1 MLKQA
6 DIKKRARALFF
17 VVAAFGSLGACSG
30 QVDAGLTSGGISQ
43 KIRIGYFANV
53 THAAA
58 LVGVQSKLF
67 ERYFAADK
75 TKVEFVVFT
84 AGPAVIEAMKG
95 GAIDAGYIGPNPVLM
110 GYATTGGTALRIVA
124 GSTLNGAQLIVQKPI
139 ASLSQL
145 VGKTISTP
153 QLANTQDVAARSYLK
168 KQGFPTNIW
177 GNGKIKI
184 VPIDNAATLNLF
196 KERKIAGAWAPE
208 PWASR
213 LVHEGNGKVLL
224 DEKNIWP
231 QKRFITTSL
240 IVGTQFLGRYPQTA
254 ETLVK
259 AHVAITEM
267 IQQPNNAVQVKKFV
281 QSGLLQSTGKT
292 LASKTLDRAL
302 GNVIFSNDPL
312 AQGLEENITTAQ
324 AVGLLRKPS
333 DKFKD
338 IYDLRIL
345 NKVLAGANQQTKKY
359 DALDFGVD

>member
-6 DIKKRARALFF
+6 NIKKRARVLFL
-17 VVAAFGSLGACSG
+17 VVAAVGLLGACSG
-30 QVDAGLTSGGISQ
+30 QASAGVSSSGASQ

-67 ERYFAADK
+67 EKYFAADK

-95 GAIDAGYIGPNPVLM
+95 GAIDASYIGPNPALM

-124 GSTLNGAQLIVQKPI
+124 GATLNGAQLVVEKSIN
-139 ASLSQL
+139 SLSQL

-168 KQGFPTNIW
+168 RQGFPTNIW
-177 GNGKIKI
+177 GDGKIKI
-184 VPIDNAATLNLF
+184 VPTDNASTLNLF

-231 QKRFITTSL
+231 QQRFITTSL
-240 IVGTQFLGRYPQTA
+240 IVGTQFLSKYPQTE
-254 ETLVK
+254 ETLV
-259 AHVAITEM
+259 AHVAVTEM
-267 IQQPNNAVQVKKFV
+267 LQQHKNALQVKGFV
-281 QSGLLQSTGKT
+281 QSGLLQATGKT

-312 AQGLEENITTAQ
+312 AQGLKENIATAQ

-333 DKFKD
+333 DKFRD

-345 NKVLAGANQQTKKY
+345 NKVLARTNQQTKMY
-359 DALDFGVD
+359 DALVFGVD

>member
-6 DIKKRARALFF
+6 NIKKRARVLFL
-17 VVAAFGSLGACSG
+17 VVAAIGSLGACSG
-30 QVDAGLTSGGISQ
+30 QVSAGVSSGGKSQ

-67 ERYFAADK
+67 EKYFAADK

-95 GAIDAGYIGPNPVLM
+95 GAIDASYIGPNPALM

-124 GSTLNGAQLIVQKPI
+124 GATLNGAQLVVEKSIN
-139 ASLSQL
+139 SLSQL

-168 KQGFPTNIW
+168 RQDFPTNIW
-177 GNGKIKI
+177 GDGKIKI
-184 VPIDNAATLNLF
+184 VPTDNASTLNLF

-231 QKRFITTSL
+231 QQRFITTSL
-240 IVGTQFLGRYPQTA
+240 IIGTQFLSKYPQTA
-254 ETLVK
+254 ETLVR
-259 AHVAITEM
+259 AHVAVTEM
-267 IQQPNNAVQVKKFV
+267 LQQPKNALQMKEFV
-281 QSGLLQSTGKT
+281 QSGLLQATGKT

-312 AQGLEENITTAQ
+312 AQGLKENIVTAQ

-333 DKFKD
+333 DKFRD

-345 NKVLAGANQQTKKY
+345 NKVLTGTNQQTKKY

>member
-6 DIKKRARALFF
+6 NIKKRARVLFL
-17 VVAAFGSLGACSG
+17 VVAAVGLLGACSG
-30 QVDAGLTSGGISQ
+30 QASAGVSSSGASQ

-67 ERYFAADK
+67 EKYFAADK

-95 GAIDAGYIGPNPVLM
+95 GAIDASYIGPNPALM

-124 GSTLNGAQLIVQKPI
+124 GATLNGAQLVVEKSIN
-139 ASLSQL
+139 SLSQL

-168 KQGFPTNIW
+168 RQGFPTNIW
-177 GNGKIKI
+177 GDGKIKVI
-184 VPIDNAATLNLF
+184 PTDNAATLNLF
-196 KERKIAGAWAPE
+196 KDGKIAGAWAPE

-213 LVHEGNGKVLL
+213 LVLEGGGKVLL

-231 QKRFITTSL
+231 QQRFITTSL
-240 IVGTQFLGRYPQTA
+240 IVGTQFLGKYPQTA
-254 ETLVK
+254 ETLVR
-259 AHVAITEM
+259 AHVAVTEM
-267 IQQPNNAVQVKKFV
+267 IQQPKNALQVKGFV
-281 QSGLLQSTGKT
+281 QSGLLQATGKT
-292 LASKTLDRAL
+292 LASETLDRAL
-302 GNVIFSNDPL
+302 GNVIFSSDPL
-312 AQGLEENITTAQ
+312 AQGLSQNIKTAQ

-333 DKFKD
+333 DKFRD

-345 NKVLAGANQQTKKY
+345 NKVLAGTNQQTKKY

>member
-6 DIKKRARALFF
+6 NIKKRARVLLL
-17 VVAAFGSLGACSG
+17 VVAAVGLLGACSG
-30 QVDAGLTSGGISQ
+30 QVSAGPSTGGTSQ

-58 LVGVQSKLF
+58 LVGVQSKRF

-95 GAIDAGYIGPNPVLM
+95 GAIDASYIGPNPALM

-124 GSTLNGAQLIVQKPI
+124 GATLNGAQLVVEKSIN
-139 ASLSQL
+139 SLSQL

-168 KQGFPTNIW
+168 RQGFPTNIW
-177 GNGKIKI
+177 GDGKIKI
-184 VPIDNAATLNLF
+184 VPTDNASTLNLF

-231 QKRFITTSL
+231 QQRFITTSL
-240 IVGTQFLGRYPQTA
+240 IIGTQFLSKYPQTA
-254 ETLVK
+254 ETLVR
-259 AHVAITEM
+259 AHVAVTEM
-267 IQQPNNAVQVKKFV
+267 LQQPKNALQVKGFV
-281 QSGLLQSTGKT
+281 QSGLLQATGKT

-302 GNVIFSNDPL
+302 GNVIFSSDPL
-312 AQGLEENITTAQ
+312 AQGLKENIATAQ

-333 DKFKD
+333 DKFRD

-345 NKVLAGANQQTKKY
+345 NKVLAGTNQQTKKY

>member
-6 DIKKRARALFF
+6 NIKKRARVLFL
-17 VVAAFGSLGACSG
+17 VVAAVGLLGACSG
-30 QVDAGLTSGGISQ
+30 QASAGVSSSGASQ

-67 ERYFAADK
+67 EKYFAADK

-95 GAIDAGYIGPNPVLM
+95 GAIDASYIGPNPALM
-110 GYATTGGTALRIVA
+110 GYATTGGMALRIVA
-124 GSTLNGAQLIVQKPI
+124 GATLNGAQLIVQKSVS
-139 ASLSQL
+139 SLGQL
-145 VGKTISTP
+145 TGKMISTP

-168 KQGFPTNIW
+168 REGFPTNIW
-177 GNGKIKI
+177 GDGKIKI
-184 VPIDNAATLNLF
+184 VPTDNAATLNLF
-196 KERKIAGAWAPE
+196 KDGKIAGAWAPE

-213 LVHEGNGKVLL
+213 LVLEGGGKVLL

-231 QKRFITTSL
+231 QQRFITTSL
-240 IVGTQFLGRYPQTA
+240 IVGTQFLGKYPQTT
-254 ETLVK
+254 ETLVR
-259 AHVAITEM
+259 AHVAVTEM
-267 IQQPNNAVQVKKFV
+267 IQQPKNALQVKGFV
-281 QSGLLQSTGKT
+281 QSGLLQATGKT
-292 LASKTLDRAL
+292 LASETLDRAL
-302 GNVIFSNDPL
+302 GNVIFSSDPL
-312 AQGLEENITTAQ
+312 AQGLSQNIKTAQ

-333 DKFKD
+333 DKFRD

-345 NKVLAGANQQTKKY
+345 NKVLAGTNQQTKKY

>member
-6 DIKKRARALFF
+6 NIKKRARVLFL
-17 VVAAFGSLGACSG
+17 VVAAVGLLGACSG
-30 QVDAGLTSGGISQ
+30 QASAGVSSSGASQ

-67 ERYFAADK
+67 EKYFAADK

-95 GAIDAGYIGPNPVLM
+95 GAIDASYIGPNPALM
-110 GYATTGGTALRIVA
+110 GYATTGGMALRIVA
-124 GSTLNGAQLIVQKPI
+124 GATLNGAQLIVQKSVS
-139 ASLSQL
+139 SLGQL
-145 VGKTISTP
+145 TGKMISTP

-168 KQGFPTNIW
+168 REGFPTNIW
-177 GNGKIKI
+177 GDGKIKI
-184 VPIDNAATLNLF
+184 VPTDNAATLNLF
-196 KERKIAGAWAPE
+196 KDGKIAGAWAPE

-213 LVHEGNGKVLL
+213 LVLEGGGKVLL

-231 QKRFITTSL
+231 QQRFITTSL
-240 IVGTQFLGRYPQTA
+240 IVGTQFLGKYPQTA
-254 ETLVK
+254 ETLVR
-259 AHVAITEM
+259 AHVAVTEM
-267 IQQPNNAVQVKKFV
+267 IQQPKNALQVKGFV
-281 QSGLLQSTGKT
+281 QSGLLQATGKT
-292 LASKTLDRAL
+292 LASETLDRAL
-302 GNVIFSNDPL
+302 GNVIFSSDPL
-312 AQGLEENITTAQ
+312 AQGLSQNIKTAQ

-333 DKFKD
+333 DKFRD

-345 NKVLAGANQQTKKY
+345 NKVLAGTNQQTKKY

>member
-6 DIKKRARALFF
+6 NIKKRARVLFL
-17 VVAAFGSLGACSG
+17 VVAAVGLLGACSG
-30 QVDAGLTSGGISQ
+30 QASAGVSSSGASQ

-67 ERYFAADK
+67 EKYFAADK

-95 GAIDAGYIGPNPVLM
+95 GAIDASYIGPNPALM
-110 GYATTGGTALRIVA
+110 GYATTGGMALRIVA
-124 GSTLNGAQLIVQKPI
+124 GATLNGAQLIVQKSVS
-139 ASLSQL
+139 SLGQL
-145 VGKTISTP
+145 TGKMISTP

-168 KQGFPTNIW
+168 REGFPTNIW
-177 GNGKIKI
+177 GDGKIKI
-184 VPIDNAATLNLF
+184 VPTDNAATLNLF
-196 KERKIAGAWAPE
+196 KDGKIAGAWAPE

-213 LVHEGNGKVLL
+213 LVLEGNGKVLL

-231 QKRFITTSL
+231 QQRFITTSL
-240 IVGTQFLGRYPQTA
+240 IVGTQFLGKYPQTA
-254 ETLVK
+254 ETLVR
-259 AHVAITEM
+259 AHVAVTEM
-267 IQQPNNAVQVKKFV
+267 IQQPKNALQVKGFV
-281 QSGLLQSTGKT
+281 QSGLLQATGKT
-292 LASKTLDRAL
+292 LASETLDRAL
-302 GNVIFSNDPL
+302 GNVIFSSDPL
-312 AQGLEENITTAQ
+312 AQGLSQNIKTAQ

-333 DKFKD
+333 DKFRD

-345 NKVLAGANQQTKKY
+345 NKVLAGTNQQTKKY

>member
-1 MLKQA
+1 MRLLVA
-6 DIKKRARALFF
+6 TLF
-17 VVAAFGSLGACSG
+17 AACSLTAFTG
-30 QVDAGLTSGGISQ
+30 QVGAEASPTGRSS

-53 THAAA
+53 THSAA

-67 ERYFAADK
+67 EKFFAVDK

-95 GAIDAGYIGPNPVLM
+95 GAIDASYIGPNPALM

-124 GSTLNGAQLIVQKPI
+124 GATLNGAQLVVEKSIN
-139 ASLSQL
+139 SLSQL

-168 KQGFPTNIW
+168 RQGFPTNIW
-177 GNGKIKI
+177 GDGKIKI
-184 VPIDNAATLNLF
+184 VPTDNASTLNLF

-231 QKRFITTSL
+231 RQRFITTSL
-240 IVGTQFLGRYPQTA
+240 IIGTQFLSKYPQTA
-254 ETLVK
+254 ETLVR
-259 AHVAITEM
+259 AHVAVIEM
-267 IQQPNNAVQVKKFV
+267 LQQPKNALQVKGFV
-281 QSGLLQSTGKT
+281 QSGLLQDTGKT

-312 AQGLEENITTAQ
+312 AQGLKENIVTAQ

-333 DKFKD
+333 DKFRD

-345 NKVLAGANQQTKKY
+345 NKVLTGTNQQTKKY